1 MEAKTIKGGTLRLL
15 PVTEV
20 MYQMDYYFQFKDIG
34 NGSKRSQRIFF
45 GSNVLGI
52 KEMSPILEEYPAV
65 YPVIKFGYDFIS
77 QMQGTPTSQCQ
88 KATEYLLHPMLI
100 ESDWKQILKNDKA
113 ILTSILSPIEDFA
126 TKQVSWYISS
136 IQWT

>member
-20 MYQMDYYFQFKDIG
+20 MYQMGYFFHFAEPENGVKSFRKVYFGNELLNIIKVNPEMDYPT
-34 NGSKRSQRIFF
+34 
-45 GSNVLGI
+45 V
-52 KEMSPILEEYPAV
+52 YPA
-65 YPVIKFGYDFIS
+65 IKFGYDFIS